1 MKTSYAKLSTR
12 FLKSFVKTGLGFYS
26 PFVAYWETT
35 YRCNARCE
43 YCSIGRIGTKH
54 YPSSKELSTEESL
67 KLVDDLHS
75 VGVSIINFN
84 GAESLLR
91 KDIIKLIDHA
101 KSKGMMTILG
111 TNGLLLSKRINGLK
125 DCLDV
130 ALVLLD
136 SHIPEVNDDLRKVK
150 NAFNKTVEGIKKA
163 VNAGIDVNIRC
174 FVNQKNKNE
183 LGGICELAQRLGVN
197 VHLQPIIKIPVDFE
211 EVSGAEE
218 LAVTPKEY
226 IRIVRNLKKKYSCVK
241 TSKAYLNFVDNGG
254 FFNKMPCSSARNTIS
269 VKPDGSIAFPCAF
282 YPLKRFDARKLRK
295 LIKTNEFKECLKNEK
310 HDFCEN
316 CILSCYFVPA
326 LTQNLFGIPRLTKLF
341 LKDYFR
347 NKKWV

>member
-1 MKTSYAKLSTR
+1 MNVSYAKLSTR
-12 FLKSFVKTGLGFYS
+12 FLKSFVKNGLGIYS

-54 YPSSKELSTEESL
+54 YPASEELSTKESI
-67 KLVDDLHS
+67 KLIDDLHS
-75 VGVSIINFN
+75 LGVSIINFN

-91 KDIIKLIDHA
+91 KDITELIRHA
-101 KSKGMMTILG
+101 KSKDMMTILG
-111 TNGLLLSKRINGLK
+111 TNGLLLSKKINGLK

-136 SHIPEVNDDLRKVK
+136 SHVPEVNDDLRKVK

-163 VNAGIDVNIRC
+163 VSAGIDVNIRC
-174 FVNQKNKNE
+174 FVNQKNKDE
-183 LGGICELAQRLGVN
+183 LGGVCELAQKLGVN
-197 VHLQPIIKIPVDFE
+197 VHLQPTIKIPVDFE

-218 LAVTPKEY
+218 LVVIPEEY
-226 IRIVRNLKKKYSCVK
+226 VGIVRNLKKKYSCVK
-241 TSKAYLNFVDNGG
+241 TSEAYLDFVWKGG
-254 FFNKMPCSSARNTIS
+254 FFNKITCSSAKNTVSI
-269 VKPDGSIAFPCAF
+269 KPDGGIAFPCAF
-282 YPLKRFDARKLRK
+282 YPLKRFDARKLKEVVR
-295 LIKTNEFKECLKNEK
+295 TEEFKDCLKNEK

-326 LTQNLFGIPRLTKLF
+326 LTQNFLGILMLTKLF
-341 LKDYFR
+341 FKDYFR